1 MAEEQAIKKSDCCLN
16 KEPAFVPLHGV
27 PQQCSCTNHIRG
39 ISTFAPLNEVVIRA
53 AHALFDEEGRGLPC
67 FVAPAMTEIP
77 GAKFLA
83 DRYIRVPENQ
93 KVVLDGMTKDEFD
106 RIGLSQSS
114 EYGWAV
120 CELVSAAEADPSSS
134 SSFSYPDGPDDQLMI
149 RANLALENYIA
160 LNCRL
165 PGNLRR
171 SARILQYHL
180 ASKDWVDLKD
190 ESSQVCLLVLCA
202 LEMWEVDGFKGLN
215 VFMRGEMRSMI
226 SDLKFWI
233 ERMEGSCLN
242 DMSSPIHNTGTGTGT
257 GTSAGELNI

>member
-1 MAEEQAIKKSDCCLN
+1 MKKSDCCLN
-16 KEPAFVPLHGV
+16 KEPAVVPLHGETW
-27 PQQCSCTNHIRG
+27 QCSCTNHIRS
-39 ISTFAPLNEVVIRA
+39 ISMFVSINEEVIRA

-77 GAKFLA
+77 GAKFLT
-83 DRYIRVPENQ
+83 DRCIRVPENQ
-93 KVVLDGMTKDEFD
+93 NVVAEVLTNDEFD
-106 RIGLSQSS
+106 CIGLSQSS

-120 CELVSAAEADPSSS
+120 CELVSAAEADPS

-165 PGNLRR
+165 SGNLRR

-190 ESSQVCLLVLCA
+190 ESIQMCLLVLYA
-202 LEMWEVDGFKGLN
+202 LEMWEVDSFRGLN
-215 VFMRGEMRSMI
+215 IFMRGEARSMI
-226 SDLKFWI
+226 SDLKYWI
-233 ERMEGSCLN
+233 ERIELEETCLN
-242 DMSSPIHNTGTGTGT
+242 DMSPPIHNTGTD
-257 GTSAGELNI
+257 AAQLNI